1 MESSSRGLVRLYTAI
16 AASLVALGALGLLV
30 MGSVSPAQG
39 YVPSPPYLNCYND
52 SQGALGRLEAS
63 LTPANGTSV
72 QAGAPVT
79 FSGNASTP
87 VTFAVASSPAL
98 LSNPDID
105 GGPGSAV
112 PISSG
117 PSPTYTYMFTSTK
130 ATATP
135 GTVYW
140 DASFSSANLVECA
153 GQPPNIYTT
162 AARALTVLPAPV
174 SPPATPPTPPPPAE
188 PPPLQ
193 VGISVTTSSFH
204 LAHPTVTYRINCTAS
219 CSGETYYQALV
230 VRRHRKAVLA
240 PKLDLGRE
248 PVSVT
253 TAAGGDEQFTYVY
266 SGSLL
271 RMLRTIARTGDILE
285 LRITVKVAGASG
297 NVARIQHTALLR
309 T

>member
-1 MESSSRGLVRLYTAI
+1 VASSTRRPVRLYTAI
-16 AASLVALGALGLLV
+16 AESLLALGALGWLV
-30 MGSVSPAQG
+30 MGWLASPAQG

-52 SQGALGRLEAS
+52 SQGVLGGLEAS
-63 LTPANGTSV
+63 LAPANGASV

-162 AARALTVLPAPV
+162 PARALTVLPAPV
-174 SPPATPPTPPPPAE
+174 SPPPTPPTPPPPAE

-193 VGISVTTSSFH
+193 VGIGVTGSFH
-204 LAHPTVTYRINCTAS
+204 LAHPAVTYRISCTAS

-271 RMLRTIARTGDILE
+271 RMLRTIARTGGVLE
-285 LRITVKVAGASG
+285 LRIAVKVTGASG
-297 NVARIQHTALLR
+297 DVAQAQHTAQLR